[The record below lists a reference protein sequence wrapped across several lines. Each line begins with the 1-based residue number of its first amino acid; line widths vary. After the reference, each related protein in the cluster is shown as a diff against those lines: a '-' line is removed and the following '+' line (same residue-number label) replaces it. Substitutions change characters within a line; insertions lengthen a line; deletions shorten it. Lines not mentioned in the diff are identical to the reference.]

1 MTPTRILPDLQFSIV
16 CEDVRREM
24 NGMFTAVGVLSVIP
38 VPQLPVTVFKMFVV
52 NRWTCGVGQFT
63 ETVRLV
69 GPDGQTVLR
78 KNDIRFALQDP
89 AHSATNVAFLGQLQL
104 SAVGVYH
111 VEVLVDDV
119 MKLRYPL
126 PIVMLPPPQGSE
138 PASAAPRTETS
149 GQPQAGGAS
158 GTAG

>member
-1 MTPTRILPDLQFSIV
+1 MTPSRILPDLQFSLV
-16 CEDVRREM
+16 CEDVRREV

-69 GPDGQTVLR
+69 APDGVAVLR
-78 KNDIRFALQDP
+78 KNDLRFALQDP
-89 AHSATNVAFLGQLQL
+89 DHSATNVAFLGQLQL
-104 SAVGVYH
+104 PAAGVYH

-119 MKLRYPL
+119 MRVRYPL
-126 PIVMLPPPQGSE
+126 PVFKLPPPAGSE
-138 PASAAPRTETS
+138 PPPASSETET
-149 GQPQAGGAS
+149 QAKPGSAP
-158 GTAG
+158 A